1 MTFHDL
7 NYKKQSEAI
16 DTFFKKNKL
25 KLAISSTARGIGG
38 CILERAQENNV
49 KALCIP
55 HGTLSSGF
63 DEKDKLYKKIISR
76 AIIPDSNL
84 KFVYIYIGTNLLNYG
99 THPYMARLIII
110 F

>member
-1 MTFHDL
+1 MIL
-7 NYKKQSEAI
+7 SL
-16 DTFFKKNKL
+16 KNKL

-63 DEKDKLYKKIISR
+63 DEKDKLYKK
-76 AIIPDSNL
+76 L
-84 KFVYIYIGTNLLNYG
+84 YQE
-99 THPYMARLIII
+99 RLYQIVI
-110 F
+110 